1 MSLFAL
7 GVDVSTKAT
16 AMVVLDHTGVFAH
29 RLIVHDTREQGARR
43 LMQIRQAVR
52 GALDV
57 ARWEI
62 HVAAVENPANRFA
75 NVPLEQAGAVVLEA
89 VQATYRGAIVLD
101 PTPSSWQ
108 RDTIGCGKDAKPR
121 SLAHARAGGF
131 QTDDDNLSDAY
142 CLAEYARELY
152 LRDVLEEVA

>member
-16 AMVVLDHTGVFAH
+16 AMVLLDHTGVHAH
-29 RLIVHDTREQGARR
+29 RLIKHDTREQGARR

-52 GALDV
+52 GALDLAAWDV
-57 ARWEI
+57 

-75 NVPLEQAGAVVLEA
+75 NMPLEQAGAVVLEA
-89 VQATYRGAIVLD
+89 VQATYRNAIVLD

-108 RDTIGCGKDAKPR
+108 RDTIGCGAGAKDR
-121 SLAHARAGGF
+121 SLAHAAANGF
-131 QTDDDNLSDAY
+131 DTNDDNLADAY
-142 CLAEYARELY
+142 SLAEYARELY
-152 LRDVLEEVA
+152 LRDVLEEIA

>member
-29 RLIVHDTREQGARR
+29 RLVKHDTREEGARR

-52 GALDV
+52 GVLDLAGWDV
-57 ARWEI
+57 C
-62 HVAAVENPANRFA
+62 VAAVENPANRFRS
-75 NVPLEQAGAVVLEA
+75 VPLEQSGAVVLEA

-101 PTPSSWQ
+101 PTPSEWQ
-108 RDTIGCGKDAKPR
+108 RVTIGCGPDAKAR
-121 SLAHARAGGF
+121 SLAHARANGF
-131 QTDDDNLSDAY
+131 DTEDDNLSDAF